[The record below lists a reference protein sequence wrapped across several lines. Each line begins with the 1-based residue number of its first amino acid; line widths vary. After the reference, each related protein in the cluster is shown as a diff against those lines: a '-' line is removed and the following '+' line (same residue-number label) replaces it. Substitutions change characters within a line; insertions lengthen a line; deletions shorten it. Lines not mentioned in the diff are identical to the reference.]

1 MSGSGFIAWRLF
13 LRGGRE
19 RRQSKPLFGA
29 ALGIALSL
37 IPLVIVDHFADAMI
51 EGIIARYRE
60 TSSYHF
66 QIRTWKEPNREEWQ
80 TLADEMA
87 KQPKVA
93 SAWVERS
100 GYALARARGPRDGL
114 TLRSLPED
122 APLQDPEFGRYIE
135 FDEGSW
141 NLNGKSILLGREA
154 ARRLEA
160 SVGDRVFILTAM
172 AAANGNIVPKVNPM
186 IIKGIFTTGY
196 QDLDRTWAFISL
208 KEGWSILDRESSTTF
223 VGGKF
228 VSPAQSV
235 SLLAQVK
242 NTLAPGW
249 KAYNWREINGYLLS
263 NLESTRSIL
272 LVIMGLIIIV
282 AVLNVLTSMVMLTLE
297 HRREIGTLKCTGTS
311 PGIICR
317 AFITAGTLA
326 ALIGIIF
333 GLAAGLL
340 MSHYINPV
348 ITAIEYTLELI
359 SGIFTDAPPPVLLSE
374 GYYLQ
379 EVPVKIRWLV
389 TAVIGIITLILS
401 IGAAWLPASRAARLK
416 PLEVLR
422 KH

>member
-13 LRGGRE
+13 LRGHRE

-37 IPLVIVDHFADAMI
+37 IPLIVVDHFADAMI

-66 QIRTWKEPNREEWQ
+66 QIRTWEEPLQEEWQ
-80 TLADEMA
+80 TLANKIA
-87 KQPKVA
+87 AQPGVA
-93 SAWVERS
+93 TAWVERS

-114 TLRSLPED
+114 TLRALPEN
-122 APLQDPEFGRYIE
+122 APLRDTEFGRYIE

-141 NLNGKSILLGREA
+141 NLADKSILLGREA

-160 SVGDRVFILTAM
+160 SVGDKIFILTA
-172 AAANGNIVPKVNPM
+172 ATTAGNITPKVNPM
-186 IIKGIFTTGY
+186 TVKGIFTTGY

-208 KEGWSILDRESSTTF
+208 DEGWNMLAETSSTTF

-228 VSPAQSV
+228 TSLAQS
-235 SLLAQVK
+235 SAIWTQIK
-242 NTLAPGW
+242 NTLAPRW
-249 KAYNWREINGYLLS
+249 KAYSWRELNRYLLS

-272 LVIMGLIIIV
+272 LVIMGLIIII

-311 PGIICR
+311 PGTISL
-317 AFITAGTLA
+317 AFTAAGTLA
-326 ALIGIIF
+326 ALIGILF

-340 MSHYINPV
+340 MSYHINS
-348 ITAIEYTLELI
+348 IIASIEYTLTLI
-359 SGIFTDAPPPVLLSE
+359 NGIFTDAPPPVLLSE

-379 EVPVKIRWLV
+379 EVPVKMRWLV
-389 TAVIGIITLILS
+389 TSVIGIITLILS
-401 IGAAWLPASRAARLK
+401 IGAAWLPASRAAGLK